1 MPAAGCTQA
10 DSMRK
15 LAMAKPAI
23 LCVDDEVAV
32 LESLEIELQQAFN
45 GNYLYEFAESAAEA
59 LEIIDELCEDEV
71 NILVIVSDWLMP
83 GMKGDEL
90 LIKIHQKYPQI
101 VTVMLTG
108 QAEQAAIERT
118 KTQAN
123 LHAFLQKPW
132 KNNELIEAIESG
144 LAKL

>member
-1 MPAAGCTQA
+1 M
-10 DSMRK
+10 
-15 LAMAKPAI
+15 LKPAI

-32 LESLEIELQQAFN
+32 LESLEIELRQAFN
-45 GNYLYEFAESAAEA
+45 ENYFYEFAESAAEA
-59 LEIIDELCEDEV
+59 LEIIDELCEDGI

-90 LIKIHQKYPQI
+90 LIKIHQKYPKI

-108 QAEQAAIERT
+108 QADKEAIERT

-132 KNNELIEAIESG
+132 QNSELIKAIKSG

>member
-1 MPAAGCTQA
+1 MP
-10 DSMRK
+10 
-15 LAMAKPAI
+15 KPAI
-23 LCVDDEVAV
+23 LCVDDEISV
-32 LESLEIELQQAFN
+32 LESLEIELQRAFK
-45 GNYLYEFAESAAEA
+45 GNYLCEFAESAAEA
-59 LEIIDELCEDEV
+59 LEIIDELCADEV

-90 LIKIHQKYPQI
+90 LIKIHQKYPKI

-108 QAEQAAIERT
+108 QADQAAIERT

-132 KNNELIEAIESG
+132 KNDELIEAIKSG

>member
-1 MPAAGCTQA
+1 M
-10 DSMRK
+10 S
-15 LAMAKPAI
+15 KPAI

-45 GNYLYEFAESAAEA
+45 GTYLWEFAESAAEA
-59 LEIIDELCEDEV
+59 LEIIEELCDAEV

-108 QAEQAAIERT
+108 QADKQAIEKT
-118 KTQAN
+118 KIQAN
-123 LHAFLQKPW
+123 LHALIPKPW
-132 KNNELIEAIESG
+132 HNQELIEAIKSG
-144 LAKL
+144 LANL

>member
-1 MPAAGCTQA
+1 M
-10 DSMRK
+10 SK
-15 LAMAKPAI
+15 SAI
-23 LCVDDEVAV
+23 LCVDDEVGV

-45 GNYLYEFAESAAEA
+45 GKYLCEFAESAAEA
-59 LEIIDELCEDEV
+59 LEIIEELCEDEV

-90 LIKIHQKYPQI
+90 LIIIHQKYPQI

-108 QAEQAAIERT
+108 QADKEAIART

-123 LHAFLQKPW
+123 LHAFIEKPW
-132 KNNELIEAIESG
+132 RNQELIEAIKSG
-144 LAKL
+144 LANL